1 MNGNDGTLITHR
13 EADGTRLSQRD
24 LRLAL
29 MVALIWGV
37 NFVVIRV
44 GLDAYPPL
52 LLVSLR
58 FLVVAVIGTRLI
70 PRPDMEWGWLIAI
83 GLFLGAGQF
92 GFLFLAMD
100 KGMPAGPAAVVL
112 QIQAAFTMVLALV
125 VLGERPSRGRV
136 VGMAVAVAGL
146 VLLAID
152 AKQRVAFVGF
162 SLTLVSALSW
172 ALGNI
177 VIRRQAQAAAR
188 LSKPSEAEPSGLA
201 VIVWASLIPPVPL
214 FVLSLVLEG
223 PTRIGEALGSLNL
236 LGIGAILY
244 LAGLATYVG
253 FGTWTSLLSRYPAS
267 TVAPFSLLVPPVGLI
282 AAWLILGEQ
291 PTGLALFG
299 SAIVVGGLALSGR

>member
-1 MNGNDGTLITHR
+1 
-13 EADGTRLSQRD
+13 
-24 LRLAL
+24 

-58 FLVVAVIGTRLI
+58 FLVVAVVGTRLV
-70 PRPDMEWGWLIAI
+70 PRPKMAWGWLVAI

-100 KGMPAGPAAVVL
+100 RGMPAGLAAVVL

-136 VGMAVAVAGL
+136 VGMTVAVVGL
-146 VLLAID
+146 VVLAID

-172 ALGNI
+172 AIGNI
-177 VIRRQAQAAAR
+177 VIRRQAQAVTSVSAVEPVELAR
-188 LSKPSEAEPSGLA
+188 TGAESSGVGASESRPSGLA
-201 VIVWASLIPPVPL
+201 IIIWASLIPPIPL
-214 FVLSLVLEG
+214 FILSLLLEG
-223 PTRIGEALGSLNL
+223 PVRIGEALGSLNL

-267 TVAPFSLLVPPVGLI
+267 TVAPFSLLVPPVGLL
-282 AAWLILGEQ
+282 AAWLLLGEQ
-291 PTGLALFG
+291 PSALGLLG
-299 SAIVVGGLALSGR
+299 SGVVVGGLALSGR

>member
-1 MNGNDGTLITHR
+1 
-13 EADGTRLSQRD
+13 
-24 LRLAL
+24 

-58 FLVVAVIGTRLI
+58 FLVVAVVGTRLV
-70 PRPDMEWGWLIAI
+70 PRPEMAWGWLVAI

-100 KGMPAGPAAVVL
+100 RGMPAGLAAVVL

-125 VLGERPSRGRV
+125 VLGEGPSRGRV
-136 VGMAVAVAGL
+136 AGMTVAVVGL
-146 VLLAID
+146 VVLAID

-172 ALGNI
+172 AIGNI
-177 VIRRQAQAAAR
+177 VIRRQAQAVTSVSAVEPFELAR
-188 LSKPSEAEPSGLA
+188 PGAQASGVRESDSRPSGLA
-201 VIVWASLIPPVPL
+201 IIIWASLIPPVPL
-214 FVLSLVLEG
+214 FILSLLLEG
-223 PTRIGEALGSLNL
+223 PARIGDALGSLNL

-267 TVAPFSLLVPPVGLI
+267 TVAPFSLLVPPVGLL
-282 AAWLILGEQ
+282 AAWLLLGEQ
-291 PTGLALFG
+291 PSTLGLLG
-299 SAIVVGGLALSGR
+299 SGVVVAGLALSGR